1 MYRSAIN
8 ILKKIDSLGYEAYII
23 GGFTRDYL
31 LGKTNNDIDIC
42 TNTPINIIKNS
53 FNIVKDNSVFG
64 SFVIEE
70 NNYLFEITIFRK
82 DLEYKGRYPKIE
94 YSNSLEED
102 IKRRDFTINTIC
114 IDKDENIIDLMGA
127 RDDLNNKIIRC
138 IGNIELRLKE
148 DPLRILRAIRFMG
161 ELNFSLEKNL
171 ESYIIKLGYLLKE
184 LNYSQINKELNK
196 MNNAS
201 LTLLKKYD
209 LEKYI
214 KR

>member
-1 MYRSAIN
+1 
-8 ILKKIDSLGYEAYII
+8 
-23 GGFTRDYL
+23 
-31 LGKTNNDIDIC
+31 
-42 TNTPINIIKNS
+42 
-53 FNIVKDNSVFG
+53 
-64 SFVIEE
+64 
-70 NNYLFEITIFRK
+70 
-82 DLEYKGRYPKIE
+82 
-94 YSNSLEED
+94 
-102 IKRRDFTINTIC
+102 
-114 IDKDENIIDLMGA
+114 MGA

-171 ESYIIKLGYLLKE
+171 ESYIIKLGYLLNE

-214 KR
+214 KRW